1 MAKSNKPK
9 KQQETKKEFETNAA
23 GKRALTPEEIADLC
37 KEKSS
42 EETNQ
47 NKVDNLNTFT
57 ELGVKSISLE
67 RWREAQ
73 YAERAC
79 HSTDLNNNPGHY
91 ADTYKTYFKY
101 LGLGTD
107 LEGLHVIE
115 IGPAMHPA
123 LAICK
128 NYGQSIIIEPMGTA
142 VLEEFCKQN
151 SIKFISQPV
160 ETLSYIEEI
169 DDMENVLE
177 VWLFNVMQHV
187 IDPEKV
193 VARCKDIADRI
204 RFFEPINTPVEAH
217 HPHSFTGDDYVRW
230 FGDSVQF
237 YRGGCEPGF
246 HTADCAYGVWVNQ

>member
-9 KQQETKKEFETNAA
+9 KQQEKYIA
-23 GKRALTPEEIADLC
+23 GIQNVTANDL
-37 KEKSS
+37 KNISDGKSS
-42 EETNQ
+42 EETNTD
-47 NKVDNLNTFT
+47 KIGDANTFI

-79 HSTDLNNNPGHY
+79 HNTDLNNNPVHY

-128 NYGQSIIIEPMGTA
+128 NYGQSIIIEPMGTTI
-142 VLEEFCKQN
+142 LEEFCKQN
-151 SIKFISQPV
+151 NIKFISQPV